1 MAHVLKLAALRV
13 EGLAIGV
20 DHRQRGNALLDADAE
35 FAKSVTY
42 LLAQR
47 GHHVRHFHD
56 ARSMLRS
63 LRNDAFDLL
72 MLEWDL
78 TDSDGPEV
86 LAWVQDNLDSP
97 PPTLIIGGPGAEGD
111 IVSGLARGA
120 TDYILKPLQ
129 DDVLIGRVKVLL
141 RRVYGDMAKPSV
153 ERVGDYAFDVENQKI
168 TVGGVPVATTAK
180 EFALALL
187 LFRNLHRPLSR
198 NHIVETVWGHASD
211 PSSRTLDA
219 HVSQIRNR
227 LNLRPEHGFRLS
239 SVYSF
244 GYRLTQISAED
255 VSPRSDRRETL
266 TA

>member
-1 MAHVLKLAALRV
+1 LQL
-13 EGLAIGV
+13 
-20 DHRQRGNALLDADAE
+20 ALLDADSD

-42 LLAQR
+42 LMAQC
-47 GHHVRHFHD
+47 GHHVRHFRD

-63 LRNDAFDLL
+63 LRQDAFDLL

-78 TDSDGPEV
+78 IDSNGPEV
-86 LAWVQDNLDSP
+86 LAWVQDNLDAP
-97 PPTLIIGGPGAEGD
+97 PPTMIIGGPEAERD
-111 IVSGLARGA
+111 IVSGLTRGA
-120 TDYILKPLQ
+120 ADYILKPLQ
-129 DDVLIGRVKVLL
+129 DDVLRGRVAALL

-153 ERVGDYAFDVENQKI
+153 ERVGHYAFDIENQKI
-168 TVGGVPVATTAK
+168 TVAGFPVATTAK

-198 NHIVETVWGHASD
+198 NHIVETIWGHASD

-227 LNLRPEHGFRLS
+227 LNIRPEYGFRLS

-244 GYRLTQISAED
+244 GYRLTQLSAKAA
-255 VSPRSDRRETL
+255 SPPSNRREAL
-266 TA
+266 QGLKSVSS